1 MWDMFSAMEPSAST
15 PHSDL
20 GIDTTSSSSQS
31 HAETASGISELSL
44 MLTPDTSCCPTTSML
59 NQPAIR
65 APESTPHLPLQLS
78 TEQLQPNALVNEQS
92 FASHPPPYLPILSL
106 ETQFHWQGQA
116 IAGTRHGLD
125 SALTPSPN
133 TASGPYR
140 DHEIHFSPELTQAYS
155 VFPQDPFI
163 PNITFNHETPTCN
176 PNAEAVGWDS
186 SQSTGV
192 PGPETCHNRVADRHQ
207 RLTTSHPYTV
217 PPTLSNDMRCEPPP
231 RTDGAGNHP
240 EARRLTL
247 DTFEWLFAVMYPKRR
262 PDKKKPTPSG
272 PCQLCDSTCK
282 RAGILQQ
289 HVTILHRQRLAR
301 KHLAGNPYDL
311 QLALAFVVA
320 QVLCEVVVNAHID
333 AVHQESQ
340 TFLAALRDN
349 PAGLDSLVPS
359 TFPSLYRKLDEFSR
373 LESWV
378 GVRCQHCGMWATR
391 PVALE
396 EHAAICS
403 GAGQTSVSPNS
414 ETGSKEPIRL
424 TASGLAARPNRGAG
438 LGW

>member
-1 MWDMFSAMEPSAST
+1 MCDYSHHLFRSKYVLVSKIAKIFRWALPRGVGDRRYPS
-15 PHSDL
+15 
-20 GIDTTSSSSQS
+20 
-31 HAETASGISELSL
+31 
-44 MLTPDTSCCPTTSML
+44 SCCPTTSML

-65 APESTPHLPLQLS
+65 APESAPHLTLRLS
-78 TEQLQPNALVNEQS
+78 TEQLQPNALVNAQS
-92 FASHPPPYLPILSL
+92 FASQPPCLPSLSL

-116 IAGTRHGLD
+116 IAGARHELN
-125 SALTPSPN
+125 SALNPSSIA
-133 TASGPYR
+133 ASVPYR
-140 DHEIHFSPELTQAYS
+140 DHEIHFVSELTQAYS
-155 VFPQDPFI
+155 VFPQNPVI
-163 PNITFNHETPTCN
+163 PNITFNHETLN
-176 PNAEAVGWDS
+176 PNAEAVGWNS

-192 PGPETCHNRVADRHQ
+192 PGPETRHNRVADRHQ

-217 PPTLSNDMRCEPPP
+217 PPTLSNDTRCEPPP
-231 RTDGAGNHP
+231 RTEGAGNHP

-247 DTFEWLFAVMYPKRR
+247 DTFEWLFAVMHPKRR

-282 RAGILQQ
+282 RPGILQQ

-301 KHLAGNPYDL
+301 KRLAGKPYDL

-349 PAGLDSLVPS
+349 PAGLDPLVPS
-359 TFPSLYRKLDEFSR
+359 TFPSLYRKLDESSR

-391 PVALE
+391 PVHLK
-396 EHAAICS
+396 EHAAVCS
-403 GAGQTSVSPNS
+403 GAERTSVSPNS
-414 ETGSKEPIRL
+414 ETGSNEPIRL
-424 TASGLAARPNRGAG
+424 TASGRAARPNRGAG
-438 LGW
+438 RRC